1 VDMTEIKA
9 KAEADLKAAE
19 ARYEAAHSRS
29 IAAQAD
35 EAAELE
41 NLNRM
46 RAATDWVRG
55 LDQPAEPQIPAPAEL
70 AQGPQTRPRTMFG
83 KPVPEVTVTELCL
96 GALESFGRQAS
107 TKQIR
112 ERLKAEGHEL
122 TQTQV
127 RGAMK
132 YLLSK
137 KPPMVETSKGTGVW
151 RLSKAA
157 KSAATS
163 FTPAAS
169 ATGVSMTGENGSAL
183 QVGAVPAGAGLNSQ
197 PARQPSF

>member
-1 VDMTEIKA
+1 MTEIKA

-29 IAAQAD
+29 VAAQTD

-55 LDQPAEPQIPAPAEL
+55 LDQPAELLSSAEQVERRQ
-70 AQGPQTRPRTMFG
+70 AQPRTRFG
-83 KPVPEVTVTELCL
+83 KPIPEVALTELCFR
-96 GALESFGRQAS
+96 ALQSFGRQAS
-107 TKQIR
+107 TTQLR
-112 ERLKAEGHEL
+112 ERLAAEGHEV

-132 YLLSK
+132 YLSQK
-137 KPPMVETSKGTGVW
+137 KPQMVETSKGTGLW
-151 RLSKAA
+151 RLTKLA
-157 KSAATS
+157 KSTATTS
-163 FTPAAS
+163 TPAAS
-169 ATGVSMTGENGSAL
+169 VTGVATTGENGLAL
-183 QVGAVPAGAGLNSQ
+183 QVAAVPAGAGLNSQ
-197 PARQPSF
+197 PARQPSL